1 MSLLFRSTLLGLVA
15 LFFLAGC
22 SAAGNPQVSYPQAV
36 DLENIPAGQ
45 TGNGGNVEQ
54 PAPGARG
61 SEPALLQ
68 RISQDLAKRLGI
80 PSGDVAVME
89 IVYVTWDDA
98 SLGCPAEGQSYAAG
112 QVEGY
117 RVRVQAAG
125 NEYIYHTRGYNEFVL
140 CENGRPVSYP

>member
-1 MSLLFRSTLLGLVA
+1 MSLLFRSTHLGLAA
-15 LFFLAGC
+15 LLFLAGC
-22 SAAGNPQVSYPQAV
+22 SAAGNPQISYPQAV
-36 DLENIPAGQ
+36 DLENVPSGQAG
-45 TGNGGNVEQ
+45 NSGNVEQ
-54 PAPGARG
+54 PAPGTRG

-68 RISQDLAKRLGI
+68 RISQDLGRRLGI
-80 PSGDVAVME
+80 PAAEVAVME
-89 IVYVTWDDA
+89 IVFVTWDDA

-117 RVRVQAAG
+117 RVRVQASG

>member
-1 MSLLFRSTLLGLVA
+1 MLLLNRFSFLGLAA
-15 LFFLAGC
+15 LLFLAGC

-36 DLENIPAGQ
+36 DLENLPAGQ
-45 TGNGGNVEQ
+45 TGSGGNVEQ
-54 PAPGARG
+54 PAPGTRG

-68 RISQDLAKRLGI
+68 RISQDLGKRLGI
-80 PSGDVAVME
+80 PTGDVAVME
-89 IVYVTWDDA
+89 IVFVTWDDA

-117 RVRVQAAG
+117 QVRVQAAG

-140 CENGRPVSYP
+140 CENGHPVSYP